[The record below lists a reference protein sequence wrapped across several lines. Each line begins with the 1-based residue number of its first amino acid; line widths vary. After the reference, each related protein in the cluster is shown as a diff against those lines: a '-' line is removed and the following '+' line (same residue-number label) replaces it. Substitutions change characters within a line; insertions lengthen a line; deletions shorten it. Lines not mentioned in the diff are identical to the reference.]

1 MTTESKKLQ
10 TFTKGDIT
18 VHAAKFPAA
27 RIEALR
33 SENAMCD
40 GLDRDTCVDLLTQAE
55 IAHEQRE
62 VIRRLV
68 GAGRHAENCTGAFD
82 RPCNCGWESA
92 VVAAVPFL
100 ED

>member
-10 TFTKGDIT
+10 TTQ
-18 VHAAKFPAA
+18 
-27 RIEALR
+27 
-33 SENAMCD
+33 D
-40 GLDRDTCVDLLTQAE
+40 GLYALSFIVSDKVLHDLR
-55 IAHEQRE
+55 IAHELMDSSRKTPETPLEKEQRE

-92 VVAAVPFL
+92 IAAAAPYIL